1 MQKHPALVAVGKRVR
16 ELRKARGFSQEGFA
30 NELGLDRSYYGGI
43 ERGERNVA
51 TLNLVLLAKKLKV
64 EVGELFPSI
73 GQLSSPKPRRKT
85 AL

>member
-1 MQKHPALVAVGKRVR
+1 MQKHPALVALGKRVR

-64 EVGELFPSI
+64 EVGELFPAVS
-73 GQLSSPKPRRKT
+73 QLSIPRPKRKSS
-85 AL
+85 

>member
-51 TLNLVLLAKKLKV
+51 VLNLVLLAKKLKV
-64 EVGELFPSI
+64 EVGDLFPAI
-73 GQLSSPKPRRKT
+73 GQLSAPKPKRRN
-85 AL
+85 A